1 MGPTKMKSSKTPASM
16 IITSIADGEHFPLYP
31 ARLRTFAC
39 VDLTPV
45 GLLFPSGMRKLIDR
59 FGDLVGP
66 VDTVLARNTLLP
78 LFNRMLAPETQAT
91 LVSHFLDEPRYGLP
105 GIVGLNGPRAGWARV
120 KAARCPACVQEDVAP
135 CGNPFW
141 RRDHLIPG
149 LLFCSRHQLPL
160 HIPCDTC
167 ADFRAYRN
175 LTSHSGMH
183 CGCGLRPLPQTTKLS
198 SADIVSEIELATAAS
213 KLLMRD
219 YLPQLNPVGIASL
232 VEKSTRTLGLVE
244 NSRVNW
250 QRTEAY
256 FKEARHQQLISR
268 TSLLLG
274 RYQVSTVLRGGG
286 VFRNPV
292 ENLALLIAL
301 YGSWDAV
308 EAECS
313 GAVASERAEARA
325 GEQSKASRNPKG
337 VTPRARWVTRHHDR
351 WFAHYIEPY
360 RAMRRE
366 HPLDNHS
373 KLLGRLPANAGRFL
387 TRAKL
392 VAAGEDVPSARFA
405 ERGPY
410 NEALDISFTR
420 HIRTTASKLV
430 AEGYS
435 RQITE
440 RVLLRGHRMDVAW
453 SKIRERLPNASNA
466 LAECVESR
474 RALRRRL
481 LMFRKSADVSG
492 IVPLNN
498 ELVKGRGDATARA
511 SLKQGDSR

>member
-1 MGPTKMKSSKTPASM
+1 MKSTKTPASM

-39 VDLTPV
+39 VDLTPD
-45 GLLFPSGMRKLIDR
+45 GLIFPSGMRKLIEQ

-78 LFNRMLAPETQAT
+78 LFHRVLDPENQAT

-105 GIVGLNGPRAGWARV
+105 GIVGLNGPRSGWARV
-120 KAARCPACVQEDVAP
+120 KPARCPACIQEDVAP
-135 CGNPFW
+135 CSNPFW

-167 ADFRAYRN
+167 ADFKAYQN
-175 LTSHSGMH
+175 LTTHPGMH
-183 CGCGLRPLPQTTKLS
+183 CGCGLRPLPQTAKLS
-198 SADIVSEIELATAAS
+198 NADIASEIEMATAAS
-213 KLLMRD
+213 KLLQPD
-219 YLPQLNPVGIASL
+219 YLPQLNHIGIAAL

-244 NSRVNW
+244 DSRVNW

-256 FKEARHQQLISR
+256 FKEAPHQQLISR
-268 TSLLLG
+268 TSLLRG
-274 RYQVSTVLRGGG
+274 RYQVSTVLCGGG

-301 YGSWDAV
+301 YGTWDAV
-308 EAECS
+308 EAECLS
-313 GAVASERAEARA
+313 VAAAERAKAAR
-325 GEQSKASRNPKG
+325 EQSKASRKPRD
-337 VTPRARWVTRHHDR
+337 TTARARWVAKHHDR
-351 WFAHYIEPY
+351 WFAHYVELY

-392 VAAGEDVPSARFA
+392 VAAGEDVPSTRFA
-405 ERGPY
+405 DRSPY
-410 NEALDISFTR
+410 DEALDISFTR
-420 HIRTTASKLV
+420 HIRATAGKLV
-430 AEGYS
+430 TEGYR

-440 RVLLRGHRMDVAW
+440 RVLLRGHRMDAAW
-453 SKIRERLPNASNA
+453 SQVRKRLPNASKA
-466 LAECVESR
+466 LAECAEN
-474 RALRRRL
+474 RAAHRRRL
-481 LMFRKSADVSG
+481 LMLCKSAEVSS
-492 IVPLNN
+492 IVGLNKEQVEGMAN
-498 ELVKGRGDATARA
+498 ETVRAFLNPGDT
-511 SLKQGDSR
+511 L